1 MDLNSCGFS
10 APTSP
15 SSAYIGVF
23 LSKRDPSLFNSGEP
37 ISRSLLL
44 PAKFRIHSTIDT
56 RLHRSAYNACS
67 SSCSIS
73 TTPSAPRF
81 PWQRVLGR
89 HIIQFGQGFADRMAR
104 AGNQQVEQMDALG
117 PTNHAEVHTYD
128 LGVKIITETGHIDSI
143 PVEKVRREVTILLA
157 AQNRTAWAKK
167 S

>member
-89 HIIQFGQGFADRMAR
+89 HIIQFGQGFADRIQGGQPAGR
-104 AGNQQVEQMDALG
+104 ADGCPRPDQPCGGSHLRSGGENYFGNRA
-117 PTNHAEVHTYD
+117 H
-128 LGVKIITETGHIDSI
+128 
-143 PVEKVRREVTILLA
+143 R
-157 AQNRTAWAKK
+157 
-167 S
+167 